1 MGSFL
6 LAILILLLAI
16 LLLLPVTVT
25 IETYFDSS
33 CNKLGCIIYL
43 YGFMKLLGGYLAPCP
58 KGVAFHVSD
67 KKALIFSYKQMQEG
81 RKRFSPKSGI
91 KLNNVSIYVQ
101 TGAEYL
107 LQAIYAEQIIK
118 WIVLFAKQRNII
130 SRITLHRSDSLHI
143 YAKFSVQTRATRQI
157 IELIKYLFRRI
168 REKWQKKKL
177 AT

>member
-6 LAILILLLAI
+6 LAISILLFVI

-33 CNKLGCIIYL
+33 TNKIGCLILL
-43 YGFMKLLGGYLAPCP
+43 YGFIKLLGGYLAPCP

-67 KKALIFSYKQMQEG
+67 KKALIFSYKQMEEG

-91 KLNNVSIYVQ
+91 RLNNAYVYVQ

-107 LQAIYAEQIIK
+107 LQALYVEQIVK
-118 WIVLFAKQRNII
+118 WIALFGKQRNVI
-130 SRITLHRSDSLHI
+130 SRITLHHGDSLHI

-157 IELIKYLFRRI
+157 IELIKYLFGRI